1 MPVIPIIHDDR
12 LSYDIYSRLLK
23 DRMIWLTDEVET
35 NNSTLICT
43 QLLYLEAES
52 DGENKPIHLYINSP
66 GGSVCDG
73 LAIYDIMMHIK
84 SPVWTFCVG
93 LAASMGSILL
103 MAGEKGHRYAFE
115 NSEIMIHQPLG
126 AIGMNQVSQIER
138 RAENLINIKNKMNK
152 IISKHT
158 GQKLAKVEKD
168 TDRDYFLSAEDSLKY
183 GIIDQILKNT

>member
-1 MPVIPIIHDDR
+1 MPVIPIIHDNR

-52 DGENKPIHLYINSP
+52 DGDSKPIHLYVNSP
-66 GGSVCDG
+66 GGSVTDG

-84 SPVWTFCVG
+84 SPVWTYCVG

-126 AIGMNQVSQIER
+126 STGMDQVSQIER
-138 RAENLINIKNKMNK
+138 RAENLINIKNRINK

-158 GQKLAKVEKD
+158 GQKLSKVEKD

-183 GIIDQILKNT
+183 GIIDQVIK